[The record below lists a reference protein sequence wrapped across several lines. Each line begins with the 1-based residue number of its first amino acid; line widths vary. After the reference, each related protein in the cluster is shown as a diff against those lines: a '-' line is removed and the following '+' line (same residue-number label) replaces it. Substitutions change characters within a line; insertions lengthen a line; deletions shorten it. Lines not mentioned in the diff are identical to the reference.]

1 MFARAMRAMSSSSSS
16 SSSSLVVSRG
26 KHQLV
31 TVELVS
37 DTM

>member
-16 SSSSLVVSRG
+16 SSVVVSRG

>member
-16 SSSSLVVSRG
+16 SSSVVVSRG

>member
-16 SSSSLVVSRG
+16 SVVVSRG

>member
-16 SSSSLVVSRG
+16 SSSSVVVSRG

>member
-1 MFARAMRAMSSSSSS
+1 MFARAMRAMSSSS

>member
-1 MFARAMRAMSSSSSS
+1 MFARAMRAMSSSSS